1 MSRAIKYTLSD
12 NLFILQSLTIDRR
25 HRSPSIEAFKAGF
38 HQRVQVL
45 IFAEYYQRSLLS
57 MKVDVALQHD
67 RSRLPDSSWNDHTS
81 PALLI
86 YMLNSLSNGVSIE
99 RIPIRDGPK
108 LFNTDRVIRK
118 FRHRDFR
125 HIKRQA
131 FVEKC
136 RNWFKIVLFLQLLN
150 R

>member
-1 MSRAIKYTLSD
+1 MSRAIKDTLPG
-12 NLFILQSLTIDRR
+12 NRYILQSLTIDRR

-81 PALLI
+81 PTLLGHMI
-86 YMLNSLSNGVSIE
+86 NGLSDSIGV
-99 RIPIRDGPK
+99 
-108 LFNTDRVIRK
+108 
-118 FRHRDFR
+118 
-125 HIKRQA
+125 
-131 FVEKC
+131 
-136 RNWFKIVLFLQLLN
+136 
-150 R
+150 